1 MTYLN
6 TELRSAGLCICLALT
21 ACTNERHLDAGT
33 ETETGSGEDGAEEAS
48 SSTEEA
54 GSSTGDSESSSSG
67 DGDGD
72 TGGGDGDGDTDG
84 GDGDTD
90 GGDGD
95 GDTGTG
101 LDCELLSQVEIT
113 DVQWNFTTPNG
124 WQPTDDLFVQ
134 VTLSN
139 PTSEPID
146 YVGARIL
153 SDEIWLIDIESSVN
167 WFFVL
172 GPAEET
178 AIELVVQISPFATE
192 AQTLSL
198 TAVVV
203 GIDENQ
209 CPGLNSWDFVVDMSA
224 P

>member
-1 MTYLN
+1 MTYLT
-6 TELRSAGLCICLALT
+6 TELRNAGLCFCLALT
-21 ACTNERHLDAGT
+21 ACTNERPLDDGT
-33 ETETGSGEDGAEEAS
+33 ETETGSGEDGAQDAS
-48 SSTEEA
+48 SSTEDA
-54 GSSTGDSESSSSG
+54 GSSSGDGESSTSG

-72 TGGGDGDGDTDG
+72 ETTDGGDGDGD
-84 GDGDTD
+84 GDETTD

-95 GDTGTG
+95 GDTGTS

-113 DVQWNFTTPNG
+113 DVQWNFTTPDG

-139 PTSEPID
+139 PTGEPID

-209 CPGLNSWDFVVDMSA
+209 CPGLDSWDFVVDMSA